1 MEEVKEAP
9 VIKKTL
15 KDDGNI
21 PAAVFFDSAK
31 EFCDDYGVENVIT
44 SLQNAQKKF
53 KFTEAQFTK
62 FQNSMTFKIPEIEKA
77 LELITQL
84 KKTKEKEI
92 KTMKTKFMLTEGIFS
107 EAVCEINNKV
117 FLWLGANTMVE
128 YTYDEAYDLLKKNLD
143 NAKKNLE
150 TYKKDL
156 EFIKDQ
162 ITITEVNYARVHNY
176 KVSLKPEVQ
185 KK

>member
-15 KDDGNI
+15 KDSGNI
-21 PAAVFFDSAK
+21 PTAVFLDSAK
-31 EFCDDYGVENVIT
+31 KFCDQYGIENVVT

-62 FQNSMTFKIPEIEKA
+62 FQNSMNFKIPEIEKA
-77 LELITQL
+77 LDLITQL
-84 KKTKEKEI
+84 KKTKEKKEKNLI
-92 KTMKTKFMLTEGIFS
+92 TKFMLTEGIYS
-107 EAVCEINNKV
+107 EAICEINNRV

-128 YTYDEAYDLLKKNLD
+128 YSYDEAFGLLEKNLD
-143 NAKKNLE
+143 NARKNLE

-176 KVSLKPEVQ
+176 KVSLKPEVV